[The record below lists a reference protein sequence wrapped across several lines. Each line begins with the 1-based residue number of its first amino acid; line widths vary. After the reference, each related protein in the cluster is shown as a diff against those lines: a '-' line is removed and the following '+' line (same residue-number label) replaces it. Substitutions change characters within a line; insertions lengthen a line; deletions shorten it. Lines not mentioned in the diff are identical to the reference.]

1 MDLYYFRRRISM
13 LKRQF
18 RRPKRPEIKKKLE
31 DLITNRMKN
40 ENTDMKEKVNN
51 CASNEEEAVK
61 VV

>member
-1 MDLYYFRRRISM
+1 M

-31 DLITNRMKN
+31 DLITSRMKN

>member
-1 MDLYYFRRRISM
+1 M

-40 ENTDMKEKVNN
+40 ENTDMKEKVKEKVNN